1 MNEIHVDD
9 LFYFVFGIIPD
20 ANVEDK
26 IKQCV
31 HKAYLDLC
39 RTIDYKISTSELE
52 KMKKRNSSE
61 EEKNKANEFED
72 KKNQFINNIEATII
86 NAASNKE
93 MYERFDTW
101 HEKLSRSIKN
111 NSNGKGVLIDE
122 KDKDG
127 LSYGQIQKWINM
139 ALKYMRIMGLIDSNI
154 DKDLHIPLDDYILK
168 AASCKKEEKIF
179 DSYEVCGLGIENTL
193 GKWSEISEYSKY
205 KDYED
210 RIRKNSDCP
219 IEWESKA
226 WIAEAT
232 KRSVIENKKKLGV
245 NH

>member
-1 MNEIHVDD
+1 MMNEIHVDD

-39 RTIDYKISTSELE
+39 RTIDYKITTSELE

-61 EEKNKANEFED
+61 EGKNKANEFED
-72 KKNQFINNIEATII
+72 KKNQFIKNIEETII
-86 NAASNKE
+86 NAVNNKE
-93 MYERFDTW
+93 MYEGFDIW
-101 HEKLSRSIKN
+101 HKNLSESIKD
-111 NSNGKGVLIDE
+111 NSKEKGVLLDK
-122 KDKDG
+122 KDKEG

-139 ALKYMRIMGLIDSNI
+139 TLKYMRIMGLIDSKIIN
-154 DKDLHIPLDDYILK
+154 DLHIPLDDYILK
-168 AASCKKEEKIF
+168 AASCGKDEKIF
-179 DSYEVCGLGIENTL
+179 DSYKVCGLGIENNL
-193 GKWSEISEYSKY
+193 GKWSDISDYSKY

-232 KRSVIENKKKLGV
+232 KRSVIENKKTKR
-245 NH
+245 N